1 MIIYLFIEP
10 IPSPT
15 NLISTSTE
23 SSIFLQWEQ
32 DKNSLIDRYE
42 IVYNYTVRRCGIPNT
57 LSIKISISNDGTSRH
72 NLSNSDTTP
81 IEEDS
86 EYSISL
92 TAMNSVGRSES
103 VNIQLSTL
111 PSGILC
117 ISILIQLALK
127 IYIFSSFRFTNYYD
141 DSTAIKLH

>member
-1 MIIYLFIEP
+1 MVIYLSIVP

-15 NLISTSTE
+15 NLTSMSTA

-32 DKNSLIDRYE
+32 ENKNLIEKYE
-42 IVYNYTVRRCGIPNT
+42 IVYNYTVRRCGILNSS
-57 LSIKISISNDGTSRH
+57 SINISISNDEITRH

-86 EYSISL
+86 EYDILL

-103 VNIQLSTL
+103 VNVQLSTL
-111 PSGILC
+111 QSGILC
-117 ISILIQLALK
+117 ISILIQL
-127 IYIFSSFRFTNYYD
+127 T
-141 DSTAIKLH
+141 